1 MPSKSFWFRL
11 IAKKTLHIF
20 VDQGDDEMSIEL
32 HQSFTEENPYDFLD
46 GVDNALIETIWH
58 DLDKQLPRQRVS
70 CVVAEVALGF
80 QNATVKTFLPIF
92 VHRLALDRL
101 KQELNEI
108 TLIDGHLQNEQQ

>member
-1 MPSKSFWFRL
+1 M
-11 IAKKTLHIF
+11 
-20 VDQGDDEMSIEL
+20 DQGDDEMSIEL

-108 TLIDGHLQNEQQ
+108 TFIDGHLQNEQQ